1 MIYEIRTYI
10 PVNGRADAMRARF
23 LNHVAKEFFPKYGIE
38 LVAVFTPQ
46 DVSDRRLIYI
56 TRFSNEGHRASAW
69 KAFSGDPDWAAIKK
83 ESETEGPLLES
94 QQINI
99 LTSAMA
105 GLADG
110 HQIDQHHAER
120 RLRQRSSK

>member
-56 TRFSNEGHRASAW
+56 TRFSNEGRGTERLPGRRFPAIRIGPRSKRRAKP
-69 KAFSGDPDWAAIKK
+69 KALCS
-83 ESETEGPLLES
+83 SH
-94 QQINI
+94 N
-99 LTSAMA
+99 
-105 GLADG
+105 
-110 HQIDQHHAER
+110 
-120 RLRQRSSK
+120 RSTF